1 MQERA
6 MKQWNTLGSLVAMT
20 MITFAGCEMHT
31 VEDSDATQE
40 TTAYV
45 APSEAN
51 ATAPEHRTESSNTAG
66 SPVSVATVESEVS
79 RILEAELGVAGA
91 LDSAAP
97 TPPTAPAPPKAH
109 RFKKRGAPSH
119 SYGAKS
125 ARGLIHSGQG
135 SGGGGISV
143 GHGRTHSKSIQ
154 LHGYGRASTHG
165 NTAVHGNTEAYDAVE
180 SNAWRRVM
188 DAPLSTFSID
198 VDTASYANVRR
209 MLREGRLPVHGAV
222 RIEEMLN
229 YFNYPDAPP
238 TDKAP
243 FAVRTEVGAAPW
255 DPTHH
260 LMRVAVKGREIPRG
274 QRPPSNLVF
283 LLDVSGSMSSPDK
296 LPLLKE
302 AFKLLVG
309 QLDARDTVTIAVY
322 AGSSGLVLAPT
333 RGDQKSEIINAIN
346 RLRSGG
352 GTHGAA
358 GIKLAYTMAAKHFIK
373 GGINRVILATDGDM
387 NVGTSSK
394 SELVDLVKRHAKS
407 GVFLSVLGFG
417 RGNLKDAM
425 MEAIADKGNGNYA
438 YIDSVREARKVL
450 SDEFGGTLIT
460 IAKDV
465 KLQVEFNPAH
475 VAGYRLIG
483 YENRMLAAR
492 DFNDDKKDAGELG
505 AGHTVTALYEIVPAG
520 QRVPNAVVDPLKY
533 QTPPA
538 QASAADSDDLLTI
551 KLRYKKPSGA
561 TSKLMSRTVQLP
573 KADTS
578 TSASFRWASAV
589 AAFGMLL
596 RDSPHRGNATWDSVI
611 DLATSAVGTDRS
623 GQRMEMVVLAKEAR
637 RLAMT
642 SAQLEP

>member
-1 MQERA
+1 M
-6 MKQWNTLGSLVAMT
+6 MKLSHTQGPLAVLVMLS
-20 MITFAGCEMHT
+20 FVGCKMHA
-31 VEDSDATQE
+31 VEVSTATDE
-40 TTAYV
+40 GPA
-45 APSEAN
+45 SEAPQF
-51 ATAPEHRTESSNTAG
+51 AEILA
-66 SPVSVATVESEVS
+66 SEPANKPS
-79 RILEAELGVAGA
+79 
-91 LDSAAP
+91 
-97 TPPTAPAPPKAH
+97 APAPAPELLVGQVDNLASKGSMEARAAESAPRLRTH
-109 RFKKRGAPSH
+109 R
-119 SYGAKS
+119 AKS
-125 ARGLIHSGQG
+125 KAVAAKSFRGQGLSGHG
-135 SGGGGISV
+135 SGGGGIGV
-143 GHGRTHSKSIQ
+143 AHGQFGSP
-154 LHGYGRASTHG
+154 GRARHPS
-165 NTAVHGNTEAYDAVE
+165 APPNTEAYESIE

-209 MLREGRLPVHGAV
+209 MLREGRLPVRGAV

-238 TDKAP
+238 SGKTP
-243 FAVRTEVGAAPW
+243 FAVHTEVGNAPW
-255 DPTHH
+255 HPAHH
-260 LMRVAVKGREIPRG
+260 LVRVGVKGREIARG

-283 LLDVSGSMSSPDK
+283 LLDVSGSMSAPDK

-309 QLDARDTVTIAVY
+309 QLDKRDTVTIAVY
-322 AGSSGLVLAPT
+322 AGSSGLALPPT
-333 RGDQKSEIINAIN
+333 RGDHKQEILNAIN

-358 GIKLAYTMAAKHFIK
+358 GIRLAYKMAEEHFIK

-394 SELVDLVKRHAKS
+394 SELVDLVKSHAKG

-417 RGNLKDAM
+417 RGNLKDAV

-450 SDEFGGTLIT
+450 SDQFGGTLIT

-465 KLQVEFNPAH
+465 KLQVEFNPTH

-520 QRVPNAVVDPLKY
+520 QPVPDTSVDALKY
-533 QTPPA
+533 QTPKA
-538 QASAADSDDLLTI
+538 EAHAADSGEMLTI
-551 KLRYKKPSGA
+551 KLRYKSPSGT
-561 TSKLMSRTVQLP
+561 TSKLVSHAVQRP
-573 KADTS
+573 SAQRQP
-578 TSASFRWASAV
+578 SASFRWASAV
-589 AAFGMLL
+589 AGFGMML
-596 RDSPHRGNATWDSVI
+596 RGSPHRGDTTWDSVI
-611 DLATSAVGTDRS
+611 DLATSAVGEDTS
-623 GQRMEMVVLAKEAR
+623 GQRMEMIVLAKEAR
-637 RLAMT
+637 RLAMA
-642 SAQLEP
+642 SARHTP